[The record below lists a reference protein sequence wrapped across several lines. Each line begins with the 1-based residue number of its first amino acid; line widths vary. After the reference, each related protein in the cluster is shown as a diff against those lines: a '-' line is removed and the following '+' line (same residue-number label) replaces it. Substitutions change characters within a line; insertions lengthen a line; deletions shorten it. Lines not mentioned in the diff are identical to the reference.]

1 MKGVLILSASFFFAA
16 LLSFIPAHADD
27 PPASPGQ
34 STAEQPLSEPVAA
47 GQKTTEETA
56 AQREAYAKSLFE
68 GRCQMCHQLPEPGM
82 LKPEQWKLI
91 LTTMQQRMQQ
101 AKVPPLTE
109 DETSRLLEYL
119 DARAR

>member
-1 MKGVLILSASFFFAA
+1 MKGVLILSAGLIFTASAFM
-16 LLSFIPAHADD
+16 PAHAED
-27 PPASPGQ
+27 ASAHPEQ
-34 STAEQPLSEPVAA
+34 NTAEQPVSEPAA
-47 GQKTTEETA
+47 TAQNATEETA
-56 AQREAYAKSLFE
+56 AEREAYAKSLFE